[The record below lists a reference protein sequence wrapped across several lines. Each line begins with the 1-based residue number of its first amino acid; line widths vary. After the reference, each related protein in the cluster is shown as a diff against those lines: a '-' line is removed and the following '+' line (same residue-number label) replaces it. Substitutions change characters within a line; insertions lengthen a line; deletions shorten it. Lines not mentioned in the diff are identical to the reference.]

1 MIFPPNKNNLKG
13 LLGLV
18 ALLYPVIVFLSVVVF
33 RVEPNRLSIFIV
45 LFALIYFIMIM
56 SNPGKKKALMFLSP
70 ALLFLIGTAGFFL
83 DAPFIQHLFPLAAGK
98 SNYVIK
104 FYPVLTNTA
113 YFILFFTTLIF
124 PPTLAFDISLL
135 LDKRIMGT
143 AAQKPMELFCKKASV
158 IWCVFFI
165 IDAIIAAF
173 TVFADDPNNTVWVIY
188 NGAVTYG
195 VMGIIFVIQVV
206 RGKMLIAKILKE
218 AGAGKDGGAV

>member
-1 MIFPPNKNNLKG
+1 MIFPVNKNNLKG

-33 RVEPNRLSIFIV
+33 KVEPNRLSVFIIF
-45 LFALIYFIMIM
+45 FAVVYFVMIM
-56 SNPGKKKALMFLSP
+56 SNQGKKKLLMFISP
-70 ALLFLIGTAGFFL
+70 ALLFLIGIVGFFL

-113 YFILFFTTLIF
+113 YFILFFTTIIF

-135 LDKRIMGT
+135 LDKRIIGT
-143 AAQKPMELFCKKASV
+143 AAQKPMERFCKNASV

-165 IDAIIAAF
+165 LDAIIAAF
-173 TVFADDPNNTVWVIY
+173 TVFVDDPNNTIWVIY
-188 NGAVTYG
+188 NGAITYG
-195 VMGIIFVIQVV
+195 VMGIIFVTQVV
-206 RGKMLIAKILKE
+206 LGKMLIKKSIA
-218 AGAGKDGGAV
+218 